1 MEFHCWGISHKSTS
15 LEIREKFA
23 FNKDKIDEILAKLKT
38 LTAFDNGIFLSTC
51 NRTEFYSFCPRI
63 EIKKFDAHLEHILG
77 KGLEVRK
84 NDQYL
89 FSDNDAFAH
98 LLRVMT
104 GIDSMIVGE
113 PDIFGQVKKA
123 YENSRSFGYLNSNL
137 DSIFSKSINITKEI
151 RSATNLSKNPVS
163 IASLVE
169 NIILKEGHSPVLI
182 IGAGDVGKPLLKR
195 LIANGYEVA
204 LFNRSK
210 VEVDGIK
217 SNPLSELTKNIN
229 KFKTIVVAAP
239 SDSEFFGSKDFKTS
253 EDRLIFDLAIPRN
266 LDGSLNN
273 LKNFKLLTLDE
284 ISMMVEENIKG
295 RKDSVAQAEGIIEK
309 NSEREFRRIKNKKNT
324 DAKQKK
330 FRESLAETKDEAVN
344 KAKERILKGDNIEN
358 IIDDLANEIASKN
371 AFQVSK
377 ILDSSTRNE
386 KNKQT

>member
-15 LEIREKFA
+15 LEVREKFA

-273 LKNFKLLTLDE
+273 LKNLKLLTLDE

-295 RKDSVAQAEGIIEK
+295 RKDSVAQAEEIIGK
-309 NSEREFRRIKNKKNT
+309 NSEIEFRKIKNKKNI
-324 DAKQKK
+324 DIKQKE
-330 FRESLAETKDEAVN
+330 FRESLTETRDEAVN
-344 KAKERILKGDNIEN
+344 KAKKRILKGDDIEN
-358 IIDDLANEIASKN
+358 IIDDLASEIASKN

-377 ILDSSTRNE
+377 ILDSST
-386 KNKQT
+386 KNK